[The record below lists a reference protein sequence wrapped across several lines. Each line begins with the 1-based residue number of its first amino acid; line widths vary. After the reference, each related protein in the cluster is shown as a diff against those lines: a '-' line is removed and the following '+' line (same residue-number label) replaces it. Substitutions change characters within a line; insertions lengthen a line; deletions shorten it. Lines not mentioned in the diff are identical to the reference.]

1 MVRWRTSGEGESE
14 HAMIVSCPKCQA
26 KYKLEDK
33 QFAGRPELNLRCT
46 KCSTVFPVKAGAAAP
61 APAAKAPAGPPMPEA
76 TIVSKKGGA
85 LLLPAD
91 KRIALSVTQGPLK
104 GQVFPF
110 TKPRM
115 VVGRTGADIAI
126 EDPEVSRKHCAVEVK
141 SDTALLVDLGST
153 NGTFVDEKRVET
165 HALEHLSE
173 FRVGGTTLM
182 FTASKKE

>member
-1 MVRWRTSGEGESE
+1 MAATRGRENPTE

-26 KYKLEDK
+26 KYKLEEK

-46 KCSTVFPVKAGAAAP
+46 KCNATFPVKAGAAAP
-61 APAAKAPAGPPMPEA
+61 AAKAPAGPSMPEA

-104 GQVFPF
+104 GKVFPF
-110 TKPRM
+110 SKPRM

-141 SDTALLVDLGST
+141 GDTALLVDLGST

-165 HALEHLSE
+165 HALEHLAE